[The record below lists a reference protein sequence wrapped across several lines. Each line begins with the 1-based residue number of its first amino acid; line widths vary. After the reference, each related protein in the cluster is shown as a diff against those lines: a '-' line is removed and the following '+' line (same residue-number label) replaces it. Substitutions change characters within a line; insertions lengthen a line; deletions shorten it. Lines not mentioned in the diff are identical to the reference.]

1 MTVLTTQRVRQSG
14 FTLVELLVVMMI
26 IGIAISMATLS
37 IGGDDSTSR
46 AEEEVEEF
54 MLQAKFV
61 SEQTVL
67 DYKMIGLFWTPRT
80 PGDSTRQRWCY
91 DWRQQRQGEWNPVGE
106 ALEGRCLPEDMQLE
120 IRVEGEEWEYDP
132 REEEPAPV
140 LIFAPSGEATAY
152 EMAIFPDE
160 FDAGK
165 AQRVEV
171 SPLGEVTW
179 LNREER
185 RKWEQDL

>member
-1 MTVLTTQRVRQSG
+1 MFAFSTWGARQSG
-14 FTLVELLVVMMI
+14 FTLVELLVVMMV

-37 IGGDDSTSR
+37 IGGDDSASR
-46 AEEEVEEF
+46 AEEEIEEF
-54 MLQAKFV
+54 MLQARFV
-61 SEQTVL
+61 SEQAVL
-67 DYKMIGLFWTPRT
+67 DYELIGLFWTPRT

-91 DWRQQRQGEWNPVGE
+91 EWRQQRYQEWNPVSD
-106 ALEGRCLPEDMQLE
+106 ALEERCLPEDMQLE
-120 IRVEGEEWEYDP
+120 VRVEGEEWEYDP
-132 REEEPAPV
+132 QDEEPSPV

-152 EMAIFPDE
+152 EMAIIPDE
-160 FDAGK
+160 FDAGE

-171 SPLGEVTW
+171 SPLGDVTW